1 MSGAEMSDITYKAET
16 VGTNK
21 RRHAGGL
28 ALSVSVMAVTMT
40 ALLAGCA
47 NRDSITVGSIPDDY
61 RTNHPII
68 IAEKDQKIDLPVGAG
83 DHGMTRNQRDT
94 LLGFLDSY
102 DRRAAPVLTILVPYG
117 SVNEVAARTV
127 GRDFAR
133 LAIASGVRKGRI
145 VVTSYQARSAEIAA
159 PIRVIYTAVR
169 AQTDKCGRWPDDL
182 ADTTEN
188 RHYANFGCSY
198 QNNLAAQIA
207 NPNDLLGP
215 RKQSEIDAEN
225 RSRVIGTYR
234 SSGNA
239 SLPGE
244 VNY

>member
-1 MSGAEMSDITYKAET
+1 MKSTLSA
-16 VGTNK
+16 VGTK
-21 RRHAGGL
+21 MRGRVRGL
-28 ALSVSVMAVTMT
+28 PGLIPVMAVAAT

-47 NRDSITVGSIPDDY
+47 DRDSITVGSIPDDY
-61 RTNHPII
+61 RTNHPIV
-68 IAEKDQKIDLPVGAG
+68 IAEKDLKIDLPVGAG
-83 DHGMTRNQRDT
+83 DHGMTRNQRET
-94 LLGFLDSY
+94 LLGFLDGY

-117 SVNEVAARTV
+117 SVNEVAARAA

-133 LAIASGVRKGRI
+133 LAVASGIRKSRV
-145 VVTSYQARSAEIAA
+145 VVTSYQARSAEASA
-159 PIRVIYTAVR
+159 PIRVVYTAVR
-169 AQTDKCGRWPDDL
+169 AQTDKCGRWPADL
-182 ADTTEN
+182 ADTTDN

-234 SSGNA
+234 SSGNGD
-239 SLPGE
+239 LPGD